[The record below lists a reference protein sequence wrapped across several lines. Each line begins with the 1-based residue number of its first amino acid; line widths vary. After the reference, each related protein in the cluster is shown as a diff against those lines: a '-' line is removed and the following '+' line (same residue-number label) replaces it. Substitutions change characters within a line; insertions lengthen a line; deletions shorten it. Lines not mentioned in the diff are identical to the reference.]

1 MHLNLRSMF
10 LNRKDQVVTIS
21 NATAVPWTVSQAA
34 PWSAPSS
41 APKGTDALRVS
52 TRSKGPKG

>member
-10 LNRKDQVVTIS
+10 LNRKDQVVIS
-21 NATAVPWTVSQAA
+21 NATAVPWTGSQAA

-52 TRSKGPKG
+52 ARSKGPKG